1 MIKTLLQAAK
11 TLALKPVLFLPALLA
26 VLIAIGLSIAFSPFL
41 VDFAVNTIVL
51 EIIPDSPL
59 PALPFHMLALYP
71 TQLAAM
77 LLFAVLTGMVFI
89 ATTYWYAAYLGQG
102 ERKRSFKKACSDII
116 SALKKIVSLII
127 FVLIIAGFFAALAAV
142 FTIIAGAIPALGFA
156 LIALLAIALIYLYI
170 KLTFVV
176 QALAI
181 EECTVKEALQ
191 KAWQFSTG
199 RFWHIVLFIFIIAAI
214 SQVLSFIGDSLSE
227 MALDETIGLAAVSI
241 FWIIATSY
249 AGIAMALYYLEKK

>member
-1 MIKTLLQAAK
+1 
-11 TLALKPVLFLPALLA
+11 
-26 VLIAIGLSIAFSPFL
+26 
-41 VDFAVNTIVL
+41 
-51 EIIPDSPL
+51 
-59 PALPFHMLALYP
+59 
-71 TQLAAM
+71 
-77 LLFAVLTGMVFI
+77 
-89 ATTYWYAAYLGQG
+89 
-102 ERKRSFKKACSDII
+102 KRSFKKACSATI
-116 SALKKIVSLII
+116 SALGKIVLLII

-142 FTIIAGAIPALGFA
+142 FTIIAGAIQLLGFA
-156 LIALLAIALIYLYI
+156 LIALLAIGLIYLYI

-214 SQVLSFIGDSLSE
+214 SQALSFIGDSLSE